1 MLRNIL
7 LVHIELS
14 FRTIALSRG
23 LGDVYKRQR
32 AEILIL
38 NIVAISTYYSEGII
52 HKIGYPKNK
61 QLKIQTKSHIKI

>member
-14 FRTIALSRG
+14 FRTIAR
-23 LGDVYKRQR
+23 V
-32 AEILIL
+32 EILIL
-38 NIVAISTYYSEGII
+38 NIVVISTYYSEGII

>member
-1 MLRNIL
+1 MLKNIL

-14 FRTIALSRG
+14 FRTIA
-23 LGDVYKRQR
+23 R

-52 HKIGYPKNK
+52 HKIGYPKIK
-61 QLKIQTKSHIKI
+61 QLKIQDKITYKI